1 MTFERIQ
8 ALSEVVRRYKSF
20 SPHDETVVIIS
31 FENMHE
37 LQAKCVKAV
46 TYCKDGRHYFMDA
59 KVILNRHSEDD
70 YLAVAYWRNGK
81 LEDIAEVTDEEV
93 KS

>member
-8 ALSEVVRRYKSF
+8 ALSEVVRRYRSF
-20 SPHDETVVIIS
+20 NPYDETVVIIS
-31 FENMHE
+31 YDLMHE
-37 LQAKCVKAV
+37 LQAKCVKAL
-46 TYCKDGRHYFMDA
+46 TYTMDKRHYFMDA
-59 KVILNRHSEDD
+59 KVILNRHCEDD

-81 LEDIAEVTDEEV
+81 LEDIAEITDEEV